1 MNIKEQLDTKY
12 YETKMLSVS
21 SVKLFAQNPARALD
35 DWNGVYKWFSNKQ
48 ELNFGNYV
56 HSGIQDALEDT
67 DKYLKEFMNE
77 TPDMFTKAGT
87 LLAKFRLADTVL
99 NKFLSSAT
107 FKELLEARNIYKM
120 FVEKPFMSEY
130 QGIRYKGKIDLMFI
144 DDKNKNIHCIDFKT
158 SRPYAQNGIEWGT
171 MLDGSQKKTSVAWH
185 VEKLFPVQAGVYRQ
199 LLQDNGYSDYKI
211 DYTYIVMTKE
221 TSPRIDIWNI
231 TDKAMNKGLDIFFEN
246 LVLANKYITGQ
257 AVAPIIFDDSAWA
270 HEKSLERPNVLLAD
284 LEEDDEEVL
293 DYQEKKLFTG
303 IV

>member
-1 MNIKEQLDTKY
+1 
-12 YETKMLSVS
+12 
-21 SVKLFAQNPARALD
+21 
-35 DWNGVYKWFSNKQ
+35 
-48 ELNFGNYV
+48 
-56 HSGIQDALEDT
+56 
-67 DKYLKEFMNE
+67 
-77 TPDMFTKAGT
+77 
-87 LLAKFRLADTVL
+87 
-99 NKFLSSAT
+99 
-107 FKELLEARNIYKM
+107 M
-120 FVEKPFMSEY
+120 FV
-130 QGIRYKGKIDLMFI
+130 

-257 AVAPIIFDDSAWA
+257 VVAPIIFDDSAWA